1 MNRIT
6 KSKEMPVYLF
16 HQGTNAHAWELLGAH
31 RQLNGKTNFCTWA
44 PHAAAISVVGD
55 FNGWDA
61 AANPMTRLNE
71 QGLWGATVEL
81 THDYD
86 CYKYQITTANGRT
99 LYKADPFAFHTQ
111 TPPENAS
118 KIYRLAGYRWHDAEW
133 MTERAAQDARSL
145 PVNIYE
151 LHIGSW
157 RRNADGNYYS
167 YLQLAEEL
175 PTYLTEMGYTHVE
188 LLPPTEHPYDGSWGY
203 QVTGYYAPSSRY
215 GTPHDF
221 MALVDALHEAGIGV
235 IMDWVPAHFP
245 KDEFGLYEY
254 DGACCYEYSDPAKW
268 EHKDW
273 GTRVFDF
280 GRTEVQSFL
289 TSSANFWAHTYHI
302 DGIRVDAVA
311 SMLYLDYGRQEGEWR
326 PNINGGRENLEA
338 VAFLR
343 KLNSAVL
350 SEHPGFLMIA
360 EESTAWPL
368 VTRPPEIGGLGF
380 NFKWNMGWMNDMLR
394 YVSLDPL
401 FRKGNHNCIT
411 FSFYYAFSENFILP
425 ISHDEVVHGKCS
437 LINKMPGEYE
447 MKFDGLRL
455 FLAYMFAHPGKKL
468 LFMGSEFGQFIEW
481 NYKQGLDWLLLDY
494 DMHKKMLGFTKTLNN
509 LYKDTPALWQID
521 YSWDGF
527 QWISSEDN
535 ANSVIAF
542 RRIDRDGKEIIA
554 IFNFTPNSFDEYR
567 IGVPEEGSY
576 KVILDTSLERF
587 GGTTLEKHPAYKTK
601 KKPMHGFE
609 QSIGLKLSGLSAL
622 YLEKPAKK
630 LTKSKQKALKA
641 EKKVEAKIE
650 TEKEVKKGQPK
661 KVKDDKSK
669 EVKAPAK
676 SAVAKKETDKKVKK
690 ADKKPAVSNKKK
702 K

>member
-118 KIYRLAGYRWHDAEW
+118 KIYRLAGYRWHDAVW

-188 LLPPTEHPYDGSWGY
+188 LLPPTEYPYDGSWGY

-343 KLNSAVL
+343 KLNSTVL

-380 NFKWNMGWMNDMLR
+380 NFKWNMGWMNDTLF
-394 YVSLDPL
+394 YTSLDPY
-401 FRKGNHNCIT
+401 FRSYNHDKLT
-411 FSFYYAFSENFILP
+411 FSMMYAFSENFVLP
-425 ISHDEVVHGKCS
+425 ISHDEVVHGKGS
-437 LINKMPGEYE
+437 LLNKMPGDYNQ
-447 MKFDGLRL
+447 KFAGLRT
-455 FLAYMFAHPGKKL
+455 FMGYMMTHPGKKL
-468 LFMGSEFGQFIEW
+468 LFMGCEFGQFIEW
-481 NYKQGLDWLLLDY
+481 DYHKQLDWMLLDY
-494 DMHKKMLGFTKTLNN
+494 ESHRKTKDYIRALNHYY
-509 LYKDTPALWQID
+509 LAHPALWQVED
-521 YSWDGF
+521 NWDGF
-527 QWISSEDN
+527 RWLNADDN
-535 ANSVIAF
+535 TRSVITYYRA
-542 RRIDRDGKEIIA
+542 DEKGKKSLVLC
-554 IFNFTPNSFDEYR
+554 NFAASRWEDYR
-567 IGVPEEGSY
+567 MGVPEAGTYRVALCSEEEQYGGAGFDRETLYRSEEQPLGQWAHSITLD
-576 KVILDTSLERF
+576 VPPLSCMILE
-587 GGTTLEKHPAYKTK
+587 
-601 KKPMHGFE
+601 
-609 QSIGLKLSGLSAL
+609 SIN
-622 YLEKPAKK
+622 
-630 LTKSKQKALKA
+630 
-641 EKKVEAKIE
+641 
-650 TEKEVKKGQPK
+650 TEKE
-661 KVKDDKSK
+661 
-669 EVKAPAK
+669 
-676 SAVAKKETDKKVKK
+676 
-690 ADKKPAVSNKKK
+690 
-702 K
+702 

>member
-221 MALVDALHEAGIGV
+221 MALVDALHEADIGV

-368 VTRPPEIGGLGF
+368 VTRPPEVGGLGF
-380 NFKWNMGWMNDMLR
+380 NFKWDMGWMNDTLF
-394 YVSLDPL
+394 YTSLDPY
-401 FRKGNHNCIT
+401 FRSYNHDKLT
-411 FSFYYAFSENFILP
+411 FSMMYAFSENFVLP
-425 ISHDEVVHGKCS
+425 ISHDEVVHGKGS
-437 LINKMPGEYE
+437 LLNKMPGDYNQ
-447 MKFDGLRL
+447 KFAGLRT
-455 FLAYMFAHPGKKL
+455 FMGYMMTHPGKKL
-468 LFMGSEFGQFIEW
+468 LFMGCEFGQFIEW
-481 NYKQGLDWLLLDY
+481 DYHKQLDWMLLDY
-494 DMHKKMLGFTKTLNN
+494 ESHRKTKDYIRALNHYY
-509 LYKDTPALWQID
+509 LAHPALWQVED
-521 YSWDGF
+521 NWDGF
-527 QWISSEDN
+527 RWLNADDN
-535 ANSVIAF
+535 TRSVITYYRA
-542 RRIDRDGKEIIA
+542 DEKGKKSLVLC
-554 IFNFTPNSFDEYR
+554 NFAASRWEDYR
-567 IGVPEEGSY
+567 MGVPEAGTYRVALCSEEEQYGGAGFDRETLYRSEEQPLGQWAHSITLD
-576 KVILDTSLERF
+576 VPPLSCMILE
-587 GGTTLEKHPAYKTK
+587 
-601 KKPMHGFE
+601 
-609 QSIGLKLSGLSAL
+609 SIN
-622 YLEKPAKK
+622 
-630 LTKSKQKALKA
+630 
-641 EKKVEAKIE
+641 
-650 TEKEVKKGQPK
+650 TEKE
-661 KVKDDKSK
+661 
-669 EVKAPAK
+669 
-676 SAVAKKETDKKVKK
+676 
-690 ADKKPAVSNKKK
+690 
-702 K
+702 

>member
-254 DGACCYEYSDPAKW
+254 DGACCYEYSGPAKW

-380 NFKWNMGWMNDMLR
+380 NFKWNMGWMNDTLF
-394 YVSLDPL
+394 YTSLDPY
-401 FRKGNHNCIT
+401 FRSYNHDKLT
-411 FSFYYAFSENFILP
+411 FSMMYAFSENFILP
-425 ISHDEVVHGKCS
+425 ISHDEVVHVKGS
-437 LINKMPGEYE
+437 LLNKMPGDYNQ
-447 MKFDGLRL
+447 KFAGLRT
-455 FLAYMFAHPGKKL
+455 FMGYMMTHPGKKL
-468 LFMGSEFGQFIEW
+468 LFMGCEFGQFIEW
-481 NYKQGLDWLLLDY
+481 DYHKQLDWMLLDY
-494 DMHKKMLGFTKTLNN
+494 ESHRKTKDYIRALNHYY
-509 LYKDTPALWQID
+509 LAHPALWQVED
-521 YSWDGF
+521 NWDGF
-527 QWISSEDN
+527 RWLNADDN
-535 ANSVIAF
+535 TRSVITYYRA
-542 RRIDRDGKEIIA
+542 DEKGKKSLVLC
-554 IFNFTPNSFDEYR
+554 NFAASRWEDYR
-567 IGVPEEGSY
+567 MGVPEAGTYRVALCSEEEQYGGAGFDRETLYRSEEQPLGQWAHSITLD
-576 KVILDTSLERF
+576 VPPLSCMILE
-587 GGTTLEKHPAYKTK
+587 
-601 KKPMHGFE
+601 
-609 QSIGLKLSGLSAL
+609 SIN
-622 YLEKPAKK
+622 
-630 LTKSKQKALKA
+630 
-641 EKKVEAKIE
+641 
-650 TEKEVKKGQPK
+650 TEKE
-661 KVKDDKSK
+661 
-669 EVKAPAK
+669 
-676 SAVAKKETDKKVKK
+676 
-690 ADKKPAVSNKKK
+690 
-702 K
+702 

>member
-254 DGACCYEYSDPAKW
+254 DGAYCYEYSDPAKW

-368 VTRPPEIGGLGF
+368 VTRPPEVGGLGF
-380 NFKWNMGWMNDMLR
+380 NFKWDMGWMNDTLF
-394 YVSLDPL
+394 YTSLDPY
-401 FRKGNHNCIT
+401 FRSYNHDKLT
-411 FSFYYAFSENFILP
+411 FSMMYAFSENFILP
-425 ISHDEVVHGKCS
+425 ISHDEVVHGKGS
-437 LINKMPGEYE
+437 LLNKMPGDYNQ
-447 MKFDGLRL
+447 KFAGLRT
-455 FLAYMFAHPGKKL
+455 FMGYMMTHPGKKL
-468 LFMGSEFGQFIEW
+468 LFMGCEFGQFIEW
-481 NYKQGLDWLLLDY
+481 DYHKQLDWMLLDY
-494 DMHKKMLGFTKTLNN
+494 ESHRKTKDYIRALNHYY
-509 LYKDTPALWQID
+509 LAHPALWQVED
-521 YSWDGF
+521 NWDGF
-527 QWISSEDN
+527 RWLNADDN
-535 ANSVIAF
+535 TRSVITYYRA
-542 RRIDRDGKEIIA
+542 DEKGKKSLVLC
-554 IFNFTPNSFDEYR
+554 NFAASRWEDYR
-567 IGVPEEGSY
+567 MGVPEAGTYRVALCSEEEQYGGAGFDRETLYRSEEQPLGQWAHSITLD
-576 KVILDTSLERF
+576 VPPLSCMILE
-587 GGTTLEKHPAYKTK
+587 P
-601 KKPMHGFE
+601 
-609 QSIGLKLSGLSAL
+609 IN
-622 YLEKPAKK
+622 
-630 LTKSKQKALKA
+630 
-641 EKKVEAKIE
+641 
-650 TEKEVKKGQPK
+650 TEKE
-661 KVKDDKSK
+661 
-669 EVKAPAK
+669 
-676 SAVAKKETDKKVKK
+676 
-690 ADKKPAVSNKKK
+690 
-702 K
+702 

>member
-44 PHAAAISVVGD
+44 PHATAISVVGD

-289 TSSANFWAHTYHI
+289 TSSPNFWAHTYHI

-380 NFKWNMGWMNDMLR
+380 NFKWNMGWMNDTLF
-394 YVSLDPL
+394 YTSLDPY
-401 FRKGNHNCIT
+401 FRSYNHDKLT
-411 FSFYYAFSENFILP
+411 FSMMYAFSENFVLP
-425 ISHDEVVHGKCS
+425 ISHDEVVHGKGS
-437 LINKMPGEYE
+437 LLNKMPGDYNQ
-447 MKFDGLRL
+447 KFAGLRT
-455 FLAYMFAHPGKKL
+455 FMGYMMTHPGKKL
-468 LFMGSEFGQFIEW
+468 LFMGCEFGQFIEW
-481 NYKQGLDWLLLDY
+481 DYHKQLDWMLLDY
-494 DMHKKMLGFTKTLNN
+494 ESHRKTKDYIRALNHYY
-509 LYKDTPALWQID
+509 LAHPALWQVED
-521 YSWDGF
+521 NWDGF
-527 QWISSEDN
+527 RWLNADDN
-535 ANSVIAF
+535 TRSVITYYRA
-542 RRIDRDGKEIIA
+542 DEKGKKSLVLC
-554 IFNFTPNSFDEYR
+554 NFAASRWEDYR
-567 IGVPEEGSY
+567 MGVPEAGTYRVALCSEEEQYGGAGFDRETLYRSEEQPLGQWAHSITLD
-576 KVILDTSLERF
+576 VPPLSCMILE
-587 GGTTLEKHPAYKTK
+587 
-601 KKPMHGFE
+601 
-609 QSIGLKLSGLSAL
+609 SIN
-622 YLEKPAKK
+622 
-630 LTKSKQKALKA
+630 
-641 EKKVEAKIE
+641 
-650 TEKEVKKGQPK
+650 TEKE
-661 KVKDDKSK
+661 
-669 EVKAPAK
+669 
-676 SAVAKKETDKKVKK
+676 
-690 ADKKPAVSNKKK
+690 
-702 K
+702 

>member
-380 NFKWNMGWMNDMLR
+380 NFKWNMGWMNDTLF
-394 YVSLDPL
+394 YTSLDPY
-401 FRKGNHNCIT
+401 FRSYNHDKLT
-411 FSFYYAFSENFILP
+411 FSMMYAFSENFVLP
-425 ISHDEVVHGKCS
+425 ISHDEVVHGKGS
-437 LINKMPGEYE
+437 LLDKMPGDYNQ
-447 MKFDGLRL
+447 KFAGLRT
-455 FLAYMFAHPGKKL
+455 FMGYMMTHPGKKL
-468 LFMGSEFGQFIEW
+468 LFMGCEFGQFIEW
-481 NYKQGLDWLLLDY
+481 DYHKQLDWMLLDY
-494 DMHKKMLGFTKTLNN
+494 ESHRKTKDYIRALNHYY
-509 LYKDTPALWQID
+509 LAHPALWQVED
-521 YSWDGF
+521 NWDGF
-527 QWISSEDN
+527 RWLNADDN
-535 ANSVIAF
+535 TRSVITYYRA
-542 RRIDRDGKEIIA
+542 DEKGKKSLVLC
-554 IFNFTPNSFDEYR
+554 NFAASRWEDYR
-567 IGVPEEGSY
+567 MGVPEVGTYRVALCSEEEQYGGAGFDRETLYRSEEQPLGQWAHSITLD
-576 KVILDTSLERF
+576 VPPLSCMILE
-587 GGTTLEKHPAYKTK
+587 
-601 KKPMHGFE
+601 
-609 QSIGLKLSGLSAL
+609 SIN
-622 YLEKPAKK
+622 
-630 LTKSKQKALKA
+630 
-641 EKKVEAKIE
+641 
-650 TEKEVKKGQPK
+650 TEKE
-661 KVKDDKSK
+661 
-669 EVKAPAK
+669 
-676 SAVAKKETDKKVKK
+676 
-690 ADKKPAVSNKKK
+690 
-702 K
+702 

>member
-254 DGACCYEYSDPAKW
+254 DGACCYEYSDPPKW

-343 KLNSAVL
+343 KLNSTVL

-380 NFKWNMGWMNDMLR
+380 NFKWNMGWMNDTLF
-394 YVSLDPL
+394 YTSLDPY
-401 FRKGNHNCIT
+401 FRSYNHDKLT
-411 FSFYYAFSENFILP
+411 FSMMYAFSENFVLP
-425 ISHDEVVHGKCS
+425 ISHDEVVHGKGS
-437 LINKMPGEYE
+437 LLNKMPGDYNQ
-447 MKFDGLRL
+447 KFAGLRT
-455 FLAYMFAHPGKKL
+455 FMGYMMTHPGKKL
-468 LFMGSEFGQFIEW
+468 LFMGCEFGQFIEW
-481 NYKQGLDWLLLDY
+481 DYHKQLDWMLLDY
-494 DMHKKMLGFTKTLNN
+494 ESHRKTKDYIRALNHYY
-509 LYKDTPALWQID
+509 LAHPALWQVED
-521 YSWDGF
+521 NWDGF
-527 QWISSEDN
+527 RWLNADDNTRSAITYYRADEKGKKSLVLCNFAASRWED
-535 ANSVIAF
+535 
-542 RRIDRDGKEIIA
+542 
-554 IFNFTPNSFDEYR
+554 YR
-567 IGVPEEGSY
+567 MGVPEAGTYRVALCSEEEQYGGAGFDRETLYRSEEQPLGQWAHSITLD
-576 KVILDTSLERF
+576 VPPLSCMILE
-587 GGTTLEKHPAYKTK
+587 P
-601 KKPMHGFE
+601 
-609 QSIGLKLSGLSAL
+609 IN
-622 YLEKPAKK
+622 
-630 LTKSKQKALKA
+630 
-641 EKKVEAKIE
+641 
-650 TEKEVKKGQPK
+650 TEKE
-661 KVKDDKSK
+661 
-669 EVKAPAK
+669 
-676 SAVAKKETDKKVKK
+676 
-690 ADKKPAVSNKKK
+690 
-702 K
+702 